1 MTVAVFLQ
9 NKRLIGRES
18 SEEVRN
24 QGEQQFDASVGQLR
38 FRETRNPPGPEITPW
53 IKATSKRATAKSI
66 KDAEQDF
73 DIKLPS
79 PNTIPRRHL
88 RFLRITEDFVGRDA
102 AFGRDPQDRYYRK
115 ENENRVCK
123 KSADCGSIPSR
134 TKKTSSPTRIIS
146 HRSKQSRSDGSTC
159 RRTGRGP

>member
-1 MTVAVFLQ
+1 VTVAVFLQ

-123 KSADCGSIPSR
+123 KSADCRSIPSR